1 MTNKSGESVIVD
13 PTYYS
18 YTRELLNV
26 CNVKNVETA
35 FVLQNSTILI
45 DTMDKIGVN
54 NIVRCDGGQ
63 GYDNEQLIDTNVQ
76 GRIGDFSFEYKSY
89 DQRLL
94 GLEIA
99 FDDIKIFVLR
109 DINQTDV
116 ALNTVTETDYDV
128 VILGRHDAYAEKF
141 QNCKCVLTYYENKN
155 ADFSFLKNGNMAC
168 DINGKNLKWRCI
180 D

>member
-1 MTNKSGESVIVD
+1 
-13 PTYYS
+13 
-18 YTRELLNV
+18 
-26 CNVKNVETA
+26 
-35 FVLQNSTILI
+35 
-45 DTMDKIGVN
+45 MDKIGVN

-63 GYDNEQLIDTNVQ
+63 GYDNEQLIDTNIQ
-76 GRIGDFSFEYKSY
+76 GRIGGFSFEYKSY
-89 DQRLL
+89 NQRLL

-116 ALNTVTETDYDV
+116 ALNTVAEIDYDV

-141 QNCKCVLTYYENKN
+141 QNCKCVLTYYENKD
-155 ADFSFLKNGNMAC
+155 ADFSFSKNGNMAC